1 MVNINIGRYG
11 LVIGLTALIYVGA
24 TDTCAK
30 AKITGNF
37 FQGLSAY
44 NTGKFGVAA
53 VIWSRLAE
61 QGSAKAQSG
70 LGTLY
75 YTGSGVP
82 RDFQRARKLFQ
93 SAAQKNIPQ
102 AQMFLSLM
110 YRRGDGVRQSY
121 LISYM
126 WCDIAISAGHEG
138 ASYVI
143 EEIAE
148 HLTGEEILEAQR
160 LSAQWR
166 EINLK

>member
-1 MVNINIGRYG
+1 LLRDSIWRWG
-11 LVIGLTALIYVGA
+11 LVICLTALIYVGA
-24 TDTCAK
+24 DTRAK
-30 AKITGNF
+30 AKSSNEF
-37 FQGLSAY
+37 YQGLSAY
-44 NTGKFGVAA
+44 NLGKYEVAA
-53 VIWSRLAE
+53 LLWSRLAE

-75 YTGSGVP
+75 YTGSGVIK
-82 RDFQRARKLFQ
+82 DFDRARELFIA
-93 SAAQKNIPQ
+93 AAQKNVPQ

-138 ASYVI
+138 ATYVI
-143 EEIAE
+143 QDIAE
-148 HLTGEEILEAQR
+148 HLTGEEVLEARR
-160 LSAQWR
+160 LSSEWR

>member
-1 MVNINIGRYG
+1 MQNNNIWRYG
-11 LVIGLTALIYVGA
+11 LALFLTVIIFAGVSSHAR
-24 TDTCAK
+24 AK
-30 AKITGNF
+30 TSNDF

-44 NTGKFGVAA
+44 NTGKFDVAA
-53 VIWSRLAE
+53 LIWSRLAE

-75 YTGSGVP
+75 YTGSGVTK
-82 RDFQRARKLFQ
+82 DFARARELFVA
-93 SAAQKNIPQ
+93 AAQKNVPQ

-121 LISYM
+121 LIAYM

-143 EEIAE
+143 QTIAE
-148 HLTGEEILEAQR
+148 YLSSEEVLEAQR
-160 LSAQWR
+160 LSAEWR